1 MSGLTVEFLLSL
13 VQNVQNHLCV
23 FEKSVVYILQVF
35 RKGEGGGN
43 IGTFSWIWGRILGID
58 MDRPENAYFSIKIV

>member
-1 MSGLTVEFLLSL
+1 MSKIIYVSL
-13 VQNVQNHLCV
+13 KNQW
-23 FEKSVVYILQVF
+23 YIF
-35 RKGEGGGN
+35 FKYSARERGGGN